1 LWDGEWL
8 ELLIRH
14 EKLNC
19 RLAAVRIIE
28 VRDVYLS
35 KEFDWSEY
43 KQTAFDDMDET
54 YKRLMSEHMER
65 SMTGS

>member
-1 LWDGEWL
+1 
-8 ELLIRH
+8 
-14 EKLNC
+14 
-19 RLAAVRIIE
+19 